1 MTIKIFILFDPV
13 ISLIEINPKKIVKKK
28 KSCIPKYIHCTS
40 IYNSGKMGRG
50 HTSIDK

>member
-28 KSCIPKYIHCTS
+28 KKLYTQ
-40 IYNSGKMGRG
+40 IYSL
-50 HTSIDK
+50 HVYL